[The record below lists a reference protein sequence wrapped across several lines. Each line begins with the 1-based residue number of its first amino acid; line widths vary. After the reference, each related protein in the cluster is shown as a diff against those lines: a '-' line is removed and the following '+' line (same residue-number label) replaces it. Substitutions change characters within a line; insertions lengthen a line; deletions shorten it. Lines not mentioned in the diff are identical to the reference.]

1 MYVFPSEVQ
10 LDIFKFLNSD
20 QLSSI
25 KQTNFY
31 FKNFIN
37 EYVNELARKEFDRLE
52 IVIFFINSIIFI
64 FSFIL
69 LMIFHAIILNTLK
82 QNRNFMTFNQMTNLR
97 KRLKI
102 CFYLK
107 INQFQWISGI
117 EKSIPM
123 FLNVTETYMHIRVST
138 RSLHGNF

>member
-25 KQTNFY
+25 QQTNCY

-37 EYVNELARKEFDRLE
+37 EYVNELARKEFSRLE
-52 IVIFFINSIIFI
+52 ILHTFDK
-64 FSFIL
+64 FSCYYPKHVEKEPEFYD
-69 LMIFHAIILNTLK
+69 FELNDQLK
-82 QNRNFMTFNQMTNLR
+82 
-97 KRLKI
+97 KK
-102 CFYLK
+102 
-107 INQFQWISGI
+107 WIHGI

-123 FLNVTETYMHIRVST
+123 FLNVTETNMHIRVST
-138 RSLHGNF
+138 RAPHGNF

>member
-1 MYVFPSEVQ
+1 MFVLPPEVQ

-52 IVIFFINSIIFI
+52 ILHTFDD
-64 FSFIL
+64 FSCYYPKHVETEPE
-69 LMIFHAIILNTLK
+69 FHDFQLDDQLK
-82 QNRNFMTFNQMTNLR
+82 
-97 KRLKI
+97 KK
-102 CFYLK
+102 
-107 INQFQWISGI
+107 WISGI

-138 RSLHGNF
+138 RSSHVLYSKFPNIPKKY